1 MVVLGGEEECLT
13 MIVKL
18 SSKLVGAG
26 LYHKRMC
33 SQAQQ
38 LRTTVIGKR
47 QRKNVLVLTKAPRM
61 VLA

>member
-1 MVVLGGEEECLT
+1 